1 MKTWM
6 VATALLLTL
15 VSCDAASDQGSRPPP
30 ATATPSTAPTASKQ
44 PLDGLSIELRLA
56 SESVEPGRV
65 VASWLDVANNSG
77 RTVVDQSCWLAA
89 GRFGVIPAD
98 EPDGELWQAIVV
110 DCGGPRRLAN
120 GFVDRLSGPDF
131 QASDKYGK
139 PLPPGNYVAGLEI
152 EGFSERL
159 LQPLEIVATP

>member
-6 VATALLLTL
+6 VATASLLTL
-15 VSCDAASDQGSRPPP
+15 VSCDAASDQSSRPAQ
-30 ATATPSTAPTASKQ
+30 ATASPSTAPTASKQ

-56 SESVEPGRV
+56 SESVAAGRV
-65 VASWLDVANNSG
+65 VASFLDVANNSG

-89 GRFGVIPAD
+89 GRFGVVPAD
-98 EPDGELWQAIVV
+98 EPDAELWQAIVV
-110 DCGGPRRLAN
+110 DCGGPRRLED
-120 GFVDRLSGPDF
+120 GFVDRFSGPDF
-131 QASDKYGK
+131 QATDMHGE
-139 PLPPGNYVAGLEI
+139 PLPPGGYVAALEI